1 MSQKEEM
8 LEVKKIIKSGNKQ
21 QISEAIRN
29 YCKKYLHQHF
39 KPSNPTEVFNGEVET
54 KGLEVIPN
62 VFTNQKTNGSIQTWN
77 TSIN

>member
-8 LEVKKIIKSGNKQ
+8 LEVKKIIKSGSKQ
-21 QISEAIRN
+21 QISEAIRS
-29 YCKKYLHQHF
+29 YCKKYLYQHF
-39 KPSNPTEVFNGEVET
+39 KPTNPTEVFNGEVET

-62 VFTNQKTNGSIQTWN
+62 VFTNQKTDGSIQTWN